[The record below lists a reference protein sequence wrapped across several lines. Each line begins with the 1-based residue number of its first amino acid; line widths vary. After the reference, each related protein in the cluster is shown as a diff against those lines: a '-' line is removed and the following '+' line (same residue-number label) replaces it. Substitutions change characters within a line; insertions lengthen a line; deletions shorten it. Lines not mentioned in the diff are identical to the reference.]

1 MRIRCFALIVCAASL
16 LASAQSPARPPAS
29 SLPAW
34 AIGPFSRPL
43 VAPILRPDPQ
53 STFTDPILHRPVR
66 WQALHTFNPAAIVR
80 HGRVF
85 VLYRAEDDS
94 GSMRIGMHTSR
105 LGLAVSRDGLHFRP
119 LPEPVFYPAPDA
131 QQSREWPGGVE
142 DPRLVQAPDGRY
154 ILTYTQWNRQ
164 TYSIGIAASRDLRHW
179 TKYGPALG
187 ITGPYAGFEYKSGG
201 ILTRLHHGHLVAAR
215 LHGLYWMYWGEIHIR
230 LASSPDLIHWTPVE
244 SASSQVAPALQTQAA
259 QTQLSPADPNR
270 ARVLLHDRPGLF
282 DSGFPEVGPPPIL
295 TRNGILLLYNGKN
308 AADAARDPA
317 LDPGA
322 YSVGEALFSA
332 ANPAQLLAR
341 LDQPVLHPEQ
351 PWERS
356 GQYAAGTTFGEG
368 LVLFHHRWF
377 LYYGSADS
385 FVGVA
390 VAAQTHGQPPL

>member
-1 MRIRCFALIVCAASL
+1 MRTYPLSLLLCAAAL
-16 LASAQSPARPPAS
+16 LVQLPLRAAATHTAASAATSDPAS
-29 SLPAW
+29 DSLPEW
-34 AIGPFSRPL
+34 AIGPFTRAVP
-43 VAPILRPDPQ
+43 APILRPDRQ
-53 STFTDPILHRPVR
+53 SIFVDPILHRPVR
-66 WQALHTFNPAAIVR
+66 WQALHTFNPAAVVR
-80 HGRVF
+80 HGRIYL
-85 VLYRAEDDS
+85 LYRAEDDS
-94 GSMRIGMHTSR
+94 GSMQIGMHTSR
-105 LGLAVSRDGLHFRP
+105 LGLAVSADGLHFRS
-119 LPEPVFYPAPDA
+119 LPAPVFYPAPDA

-164 TYSIGIAASRDLRHW
+164 TYSIGIAVSRDLQHW

-187 ITGPYAGFEYKSGG
+187 VTGPYAHFEYKSGG
-201 ILTRLHHGHLVAAR
+201 ILTRLRRGHLMAAR
-215 LHGLYWMYWGEIHIR
+215 VHGLYWMYWGEIRIR
-230 LASSPDLIHWTPVE
+230 LASSPDLIHWTPQE
-244 SASSQVAPALQTQAA
+244 TSPSQPTAL
-259 QTQLSPADPNR
+259 SGPER

-282 DSGFPEVGPPPIL
+282 DSGFPEVGPPPML
-295 TRNGILLLYNGKN
+295 TRRGILLLYNGKN

-332 ANPAQLLAR
+332 ADPALLLGR
-341 LDQPVLHPEQ
+341 LDQPVLFPRQ

-368 LVLFHHRWF
+368 LVLFHHRWL

-390 VAAQTHGQPPL
+390 VAAQRR